1 MAGATPRTGASGGG
15 GPSPSKVPSLAL
27 SQTLPSP
34 APRQL
39 VTPPSLQN
47 HCRPATA
54 RRTSAHTVPSS
65 PSARALLKHA
75 LSGKPSPDGK
85 PCPDVTPRP
94 SAARADPVGRASTTT
109 VPRAAAGGGVDVA
122 TWLKARKEKDAE
134 RERSKAARLHQDSRF
149 IEKLERQQ
157 VERNAQLADEED
169 RRLAALAAAQVAASW
184 QTQAYV
190 SHPTTPLTPDA
201 TEEEALLRLDAERLF
216 GNKSLTP
223 MTAQL
228 AFKMAAVGATSPPA
242 LALA

>member
-1 MAGATPRTGASGGG
+1 MPRLAPGARVSGA
-15 GPSPSKVPSLAL
+15 L
-27 SQTLPSP
+27 T
-34 APRQL
+34 
-39 VTPPSLQN
+39 
-47 HCRPATA
+47 
-54 RRTSAHTVPSS
+54 
-65 PSARALLKHA
+65 
-75 LSGKPSPDGK
+75 
-85 PCPDVTPRP
+85 
-94 SAARADPVGRASTTT
+94 ARADPVGRASTTT